1 MFAWEPCFA
10 NHLWTACVPGRV
22 LGYRDWAGGEAH
34 PGTYDALAN
43 MLFAPLPTPGSSGGP
58 IVDEQTGAV
67 VGVIRGTRM
76 DSAVEGLRGWAV
88 PAEAIYEVRA
98 PIFSFNENDQF
109 FSLLCFGFGCLRSA
123 PLPLPCSVGLTDRS
137 SACLRHGVCCKQ
149 CAPANHERDIRHLI
163 VI

>member
-98 PIFSFNENDQF
+98 PIFSLNENDQF
-109 FSLLCFGFGCLRSA
+109 FSLLWVWLFAFCALAFTLLRRINRPQFRMPTAWCL
-123 PLPLPCSVGLTDRS
+123 L
-137 SACLRHGVCCKQ
+137 
-149 CAPANHERDIRHLI
+149 
-163 VI
+163 